1 MLNVIIQV
9 REDLYNQLLR
19 IKAEPQSDV
28 FSILPVLQNLMPEQ
42 LETWVVE
49 GFGVN
54 TFIVMDLLLTKEQF
68 QQLLNLPAAHVRI
81 RVLRVLL
88 QDGTDLL
95 DNFGNIKYPYTR
107 TRVHGKRTIHDRDG
121 NVIGTTDMSF
131 IDHPNGWDGLE
142 HNRRFKWL

>member
-9 REDLYNQLLR
+9 REDLYNQLLS
-19 IKAEPQSDV
+19 IKAEQQSDV
-28 FSILPVLQNLMPEQ
+28 FSILPILQNLMPEQ

-68 QQLLNLPAAHVRI
+68 QQLLNLSAAHVRI

-95 DNFGNIKYPYTR
+95 DNFGNIKYHYTR
-107 TRVHGKRTIHDRDG
+107 IQIHGKRTVHDRDG
-121 NVIGTTDMSF
+121 NIIGTIDMAF
-131 IDHPNGWDGLE
+131 IDHPQWLGWI
-142 HNRRFKWL
+142 RT